1 MNVPPPKRPSDAIVL
16 HEYEQLATYLQSFAR
31 GDLDLLMIIGRSG
44 TGKSEAVKATLGLS
58 AVSDSCADDNP
69 VLYVEGHMG
78 SFGLYRQ
85 LYAHRDRPVVI
96 DDFDRLHTR
105 VDCVRLLKPLCNGA
119 PVKRLTWF
127 SNATVHSPDVP
138 ESFTTKSRVVLI
150 TNEWRSLNAD
160 VRALEDRAIILDFA
174 PSNATVHRY
183 VGEWFEDREVYELIG
198 RVVEI
203 APLLS
208 MRHYMKGRSL
218 RCAGLADWQQTV
230 LQMVLGDPVL
240 STVARLQIIAC
251 DGESERVERFN
262 RITGRS
268 RATYF
273 RMKKK
278 LGLRAD
284 KANG

>member
-1 MNVPPPKRPSDAIVL
+1 MNTSLRKRPSDAIVL
-16 HEYEQLATYLQSFAR
+16 NEYDQLTTYLRSFVR
-31 GDLDLLMIIGRSG
+31 GDLDLLLIIGRSG
-44 TGKSEAVKATLGLS
+44 TGKSEAVKSTLGLS
-58 AVSDSCADDNP
+58 GSRVSGTEDHP

-85 LYAHRDRPVVI
+85 LYAYRDRPVVI

-119 PVKRLTWF
+119 PIKRITWY
-127 SNATVHSPDVP
+127 SNATANSPDLP

-150 TNEWRSLNAD
+150 TNDWRSVNED
-160 VRALEDRAIILDFA
+160 VRALEDRANILDFA

-198 RVVEI
+198 GVVEA

-208 MRHYMKGRSL
+208 MRHYMKGRAL
-218 RCAGLADWQQTV
+218 RRAGLTDWQQTV

-240 STVARLQIIAC
+240 SAVARLQIIAC
-251 DGESERVERFN
+251 DCESERVEIF
-262 RITGRS
+262 
-268 RATYF
+268 
-273 RMKKK
+273 K
-278 LGLRAD
+278 GLD
-284 KANG
+284 

>member
-1 MNVPPPKRPSDAIVL
+1 MNVSSRRSPSDAIVL
-16 HEYEQLATYLQSFAR
+16 QEYEQLATYLQSFAR
-31 GDLDLLMIIGRSG
+31 GDFDLLLIIGRSG
-44 TGKSEAVKATLGLS
+44 TGKSEAVKSTLGLS
-58 AVSDSCADDNP
+58 GSSKRASQHSS

-85 LYAHRDRPVVI
+85 LYAHRDQPVVI

-119 PVKRLTWF
+119 PVKRITWF
-127 SNATVHSPDVP
+127 SNATVHSSDLP

-150 TNEWRSLNAD
+150 TNDWRSLNED
-160 VRALEDRAIILDFA
+160 VRALEDRAIIIDFA

-183 VGEWFEDREVYELIG
+183 VGEWFEDREVYDLIG
-198 RVVEI
+198 QVVET

-208 MRHYMKGRSL
+208 MRHYIKGRSL
-218 RCAGLADWQQTV
+218 RRAGLADWRQTV

-240 STVARLQIIAC
+240 SAVARLQTVAC
-251 DGESERVERFN
+251 DGESDRVERFTSM
-262 RITGRS
+262 TGRS

-278 LGLRAD
+278 LVLRSEKYD
-284 KANG
+284 